1 MSTALEKKYIEII
14 EIILESL
21 LLQDQDELESLL
33 QPLRI
38 FIHDVPRFSSN
49 RIFVSKFRAFLET
62 RDEVLAEQ
70 AEVPEVVP
78 GKDQQT
84 KKTVNH
90 LLDQALA
97 LLEDALRS
105 SSKVDDSLKGI
116 VDKIQ
121 EAKTVNNLRALSAI
135 FLDAGSRMR
144 AVGQDFQ
151 NDVGRI
157 AVELSFYQKQ
167 IEILEN
173 ALQQSKLEAERD
185 HLTRLWN
192 RRIFDRNLE
201 EAVQRANRFHGPLS
215 LLLVDIDHFK
225 EINDEWGHQVGDD
238 VLVNFAGLLNTS
250 LRELDLTYRLG
261 GDEFAVIFSGSNGE
275 QSLMVAHRLHQF
287 VGRNPYHIEKVR
299 FQTTISGGLTQYR
312 DGETPAAFFKRAD
325 DQLYRAKR
333 SGRNKICSDVHDP
346 PDTFPPI

>member
-21 LLQDQDELESLL
+21 LVNDEDELESLL

-38 FIHDVPRFSSN
+38 FIHDIPRFSSN
-49 RIFVSKFRAFLET
+49 RIFVSKFRAFMET
-62 RDEVLAEQ
+62 RDEVIAKKSQAPVVAED
-70 AEVPEVVP
+70 
-78 GKDQQT
+78 KDQQT

-90 LLDQALA
+90 LLDQALE
-97 LLEDALRS
+97 LLEGALHS
-105 SSKVDDSLKGI
+105 STQVDESLKGI
-116 VDKIQ
+116 VEKIQ

-135 FLDAGSRMR
+135 FMDAGSRMR
-144 AVGQDFQ
+144 VASQDFQ

-167 IEILEN
+167 IEILESE
-173 ALQQSKLEAERD
+173 LQQSKLEAERD

-201 EAVQRANRFHGPLS
+201 EAVQRANRFQGPLS

-287 VGRNPYHIEKVR
+287 VSRNPYHIEKVR

-312 DGETPAAFFKRAD
+312 YGETPATFFKRAD

-333 SGRNKICSDVHDP
+333 SGRNKVCSDVNEP
-346 PDTFPPI
+346 PSDMPPI